1 MFYFPMVSESQK
13 CVYLSTWKFAAFCS
27 LAFWSQKESYSC
39 TQEKKK
45 KSDLVASVVEI
56 QEQVGL
62 WHNLME
68 MPPTF
73 HTISDRT
80 VALSQMAFLMIQ
92 VSIFPQEY
100 QATVKCEYTN
110 NFIWRHCLVSLRSM
124 CLMTYAATCLE
135 LWLFYVHPYVFI
147 IYFMC
152 WT

>member
-1 MFYFPMVSESQK
+1 MCHRGNTGMERTLNKSQHRK
-13 CVYLSTWKFAAFCS
+13 FIFNYVIATIMSSTTLVNTREKNKIFKF
-27 LAFWSQKESYSC
+27 

-110 NFIWRHCLVSLRSM
+110 NFI
-124 CLMTYAATCLE
+124 
-135 LWLFYVHPYVFI
+135 
-147 IYFMC
+147 
-152 WT
+152 